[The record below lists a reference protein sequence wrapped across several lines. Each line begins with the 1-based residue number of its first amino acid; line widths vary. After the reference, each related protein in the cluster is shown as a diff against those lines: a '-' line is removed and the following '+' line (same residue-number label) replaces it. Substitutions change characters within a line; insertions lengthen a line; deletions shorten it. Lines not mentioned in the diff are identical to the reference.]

1 MDKVHENTKTRV
13 HCTLSMHIKL
23 QGTYKLG
30 YRIIKEGH
38 QAPHRF
44 PTFNFSLMFIGST
57 PLSKWPKYGI
67 KDSQWAFRKRMWAI
81 CKRKQDAIPINK

>member
-1 MDKVHENTKTRV
+1 MDKVHEKVRV

-38 QAPHRF
+38 QAPQRF

-57 PLSKWPKYGI
+57 PLSKSPKYGI
-67 KDSQWAFRKRMWAI
+67 KIASGPLGRECGQFVNHSERSQT
-81 CKRKQDAIPINK
+81 PILL